1 MTATNRAS
9 TDPARAACRHTTDQL
24 VNLGLDTAV
33 PEGVRSFA
41 EKSLAQTRE
50 FYDLSFDAFDASVTT
65 FQRSFE
71 AACQS
76 ATAFN
81 RKIID
86 LSRRNL
92 GASFDLATSL
102 AGAKDLADIVERR
115 AAFWRKQLS
124 VLTAQAEEVRVHSAK
139 VTGDSPEQIESKVAS
154 GSDGPVH

>member
-65 FQRSFE
+65 FQRLCVPKISSVFDRLRE
-71 AACQS
+71 SPNVS
-76 ATAFN
+76 A
-81 RKIID
+81 
-86 LSRRNL
+86 
-92 GASFDLATSL
+92 
-102 AGAKDLADIVERR
+102 
-115 AAFWRKQLS
+115 
-124 VLTAQAEEVRVHSAK
+124 
-139 VTGDSPEQIESKVAS
+139 
-154 GSDGPVH
+154 